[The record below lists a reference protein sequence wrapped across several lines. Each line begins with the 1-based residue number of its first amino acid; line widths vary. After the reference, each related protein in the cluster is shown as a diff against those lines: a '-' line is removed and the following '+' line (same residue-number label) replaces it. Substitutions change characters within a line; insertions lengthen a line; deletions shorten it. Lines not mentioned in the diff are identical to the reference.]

1 MFPGTVTDGGDEPES
16 EAALKKPEMG
26 LWKGLCIRVCS
37 VLELVGLYCGF
48 DSKRL
53 GLGFTLAIFASV
65 GLNEMEPGPWLVLL
79 PRVDSIWLS
88 CTIPGVKLEKGFGRR
103 LGLVPWIVL
112 ELSLLP
118 VLTVDM
124 ELWLEPGV
132 VRLDVC
138 LRL

>member
-1 MFPGTVTDGGDEPES
+1 MFPGTVTNRGDEPES
-16 EAALKKPEMG
+16 EAALKKPETG
-26 LWKGLCIRVCS
+26 LWNGSCFRVCP
-37 VLELVGLYCGF
+37 VLELVALYCGF

-53 GLGFTLAIFASV
+53 GLGFTLALFASV
-65 GLNEMEPGPWLVLL
+65 GLNEMETGPWLVLL

-88 CTIPGVKLEKGFGRR
+88 SAIPGLKLEKGLERR
-103 LGLVPWIVL
+103 LGLVPWIGL

-124 ELWLEPGV
+124 ELWLETGV
-132 VRLDVC
+132 VGLDIG